1 MIGGQAVDL
10 TLQGAGPWMDALASR
25 NLKTTA
31 LMRLTLMSGAVACG
45 ADEAQARVLANFGD
59 SLGMAYQICDDL
71 LDELGASHEL
81 GKPVKQDSR
90 HCRSTFV
97 AELGIEGA
105 HRLAS
110 SLIEESTLS
119 LRQRFGDQ
127 PAIEMLSDAAAMI
140 LRGAGRLTMASAL
153 VFLVQPMTGF

>member
-10 TLQGAGPWMDALASR
+10 VLQGAGQWLDALVSR

-45 ADEAQARVLANFGD
+45 ATNEQALVLADFGQ

-97 AELGIEGA
+97 GELGIEGA
-105 HRLAS
+105 RRLAS
-110 SLIEESTLS
+110 ILIEDGKRS
-119 LRQRFGDQ
+119 LRERFGDQ
-127 PAIEMLSDAAAMI
+127 PAVEMLTDAAEVI
-140 LRGAGRLTMASAL
+140 VRIPGRLTLAEA
-153 VFLVQPMTGF
+153 